1 MWGILL
7 ARNVSH
13 IGILIMKNESELI
26 KKAIKLIQDFL
37 ERNGY
42 STTLEKRSRDN
53 FDGVLSLPDM
63 QLKLFLDVKKNF
75 FASDFPRLLPIKNQ
89 LNTNRILI
97 VVTEKL
103 TKGTFDAC
111 IDKDIFIIDSYGN
124 GRFRAGKCFY
134 ERFVPSESANKPRI
148 SGTPFSAK
156 ATRLVRAFL
165 ATPNKTWTQSELAK
179 AIDISQSYAS
189 KQLALLKSK
198 GYISF
203 IADVF
208 KLEEPERLLEEWQT
222 HYRFDRHQKRQYAL
236 SFNTYEN
243 GIERLDKELHE
254 LGITFAFTGWSG
266 SHLRAPYGTSNQL
279 MAYVNAFP
287 EEHQQSGLF
296 PVKDIG
302 NVILYLPQDEG
313 VFQFKQELKGLPVVS
328 DSQLYLDLKQMPG
341 RASEQAEVLKDKYLK
356 FEE

>member
-1 MWGILL
+1 MLL

-13 IGILIMKNESELI
+13 IGILIMKNEPELLCKSI
-26 KKAIKLIQDFL
+26 ESIQDFM
-37 ERNGY
+37 ERNGV
-42 STTLEKRSRDN
+42 STTLEKCDFGK
-53 FDGVLSLPDM
+53 FDRILYFPELQQRLYLV
-63 QLKLFLDVKKNF
+63 VKKKF
-75 FASDFPRLLPIKNQ
+75 YASELPRLQPMLTQNIA
-89 LNTNRILI
+89 NRNLLVI
-97 VVTEKL
+97 TEKL

-111 IDKDIFIIDSYGN
+111 VRDDIGIIDSYGN
-124 GRFRAGKCFY
+124 GRFWVGKCFY
-134 ERFVPSESANKPRI
+134 ERFVPSESTNKPRI

-165 ATPNKTWTQSELAK
+165 AAPNKTWTQSELAK
-179 AIDISQSYAS
+179 ATDISQGYAS
-189 KQLALLKSK
+189 KRLALLKSK
-198 GYISF
+198 GYINF

-208 KLEEPERLLEEWQT
+208 KLAEPERLLEDWQA

-236 SFNTYEN
+236 SFKTYDN
-243 GIERLDKELHE
+243 GLERLAEELHE
-254 LGITFAFTGWSG
+254 LGIKFAFTGWSG

-279 MAYVNAFP
+279 MAYVNTFP

-302 NVILYLPQDEG
+302 NVILYVPQDEG
-313 VFQFKQELKGLPVVS
+313 VFQFKQDFKSLPVVS